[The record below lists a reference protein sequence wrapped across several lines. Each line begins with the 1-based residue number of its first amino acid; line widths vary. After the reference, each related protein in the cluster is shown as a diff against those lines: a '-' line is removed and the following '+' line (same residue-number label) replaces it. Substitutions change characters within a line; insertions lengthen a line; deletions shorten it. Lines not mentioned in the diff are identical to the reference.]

1 MPRAGREGRLQSKQ
15 KQMVWTSILK
25 NMDFQ
30 ALLEME
36 MQQEAH
42 VLPEAEG

>member
-1 MPRAGREGRLQSKQ
+1 MPRAGRGGAPAERTQ
-15 KQMVWTSILK
+15 KHGMDFYIE

-42 VLPEAEG
+42 VLPEAKD